1 MPDLSPLLTPEAL
14 ARTAPGLTLSR
25 LADLCDP
32 PMQRT
37 HMSRIANGRVEATA
51 TTERRVREALER
63 AAREGVR
70 PKVREGRP
78 RVTART

>member
-1 MPDLSPLLTPEAL
+1 MPVLTALLTPEAL

-32 PMQRT
+32 PMQRP
-37 HMSRIANGRVEATA
+37 HLSRLAHGLNATA

>member
-37 HMSRIANGRVEATA
+37 HMSRIANGSPATA